1 MDIIQFYLAD
11 PNEVSFG
18 YPSWPNQVVLHESTF
33 FFPAGETTFVVG
45 KSGSGKSTLG
55 NLLMRFYQPTTGQ
68 VFIDGTKIRDL
79 DTNWLR
85 NNITLIQQSS
95 ILFNETIM
103 RNIAFGQQDFQSV
116 TIEQMKICVGLAA
129 LQTTISEMPG
139 GLETM
144 VGARGNAL
152 SGGQKQ
158 RIAIARARLRDTPI
172 LILDE
177 YTSALNYIS
186 RTSVTNAIREWRRG
200 KTTVVITHDMGQVED
215 DDFVYVLDGGYI
227 VEEGYR
233 HSLADSDKTGLFSAK
248 PNSPQISVA
257 PHFDFRLDAVLTLSK
272 SRRSGSY

>member
-152 SGGQKQ
+152 SGG
-158 RIAIARARLRDTPI
+158 
-172 LILDE
+172 
-177 YTSALNYIS
+177 
-186 RTSVTNAIREWRRG
+186 
-200 KTTVVITHDMGQVED
+200 
-215 DDFVYVLDGGYI
+215 
-227 VEEGYR
+227 
-233 HSLADSDKTGLFSAK
+233 
-248 PNSPQISVA
+248 
-257 PHFDFRLDAVLTLSK
+257 
-272 SRRSGSY
+272 